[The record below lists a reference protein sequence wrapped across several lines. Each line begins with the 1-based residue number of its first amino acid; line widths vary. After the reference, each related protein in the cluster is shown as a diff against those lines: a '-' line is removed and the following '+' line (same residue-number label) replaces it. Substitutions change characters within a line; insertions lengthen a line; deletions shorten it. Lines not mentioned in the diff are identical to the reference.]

1 MSSKIYLDII
11 HKACALLG
19 VEMGVSRAST
29 ATRAEKLSHTF
40 IESAMEEA
48 YRSCPWPFS
57 IAHFRD
63 YTPNKQN
70 EFEKVKLRDTSVR
83 GKEIPEQDQQPIND
97 CLSVLMIAPSQNREW
112 YMDASQHLWIKGGK
126 IEACFYQ
133 SSVMLYEIM
142 GKKRSQYRTSYYP
155 IDEFDTDKNEE
166 LIPDLYATLASFNL
180 AANVAYSLQSDAA
193 FADGLRLQ
201 YLKKLEECKRQV
213 QLEGF
218 IQNAYR
224 AI

>member
-1 MSSKIYLDII
+1 MGSKIALDII

-48 YRSCPWPFS
+48 YAACPWPFS
-57 IAHFRD
+57 IAQFRN
-63 YTPNKQN
+63 YSPEKPL
-70 EFEKVKLRDTSVR
+70 EFEKVRLRDERVL
-83 GKEIPEQDQQPIND
+83 QQNQNPIND
-97 CLSVLMIAPSQNREW
+97 CLSVLVIAPSQNREW
-112 YMDASQHLWIKGGK
+112 YIDAQQHLWVRGGK

-142 GKKRSQYRTSYYP
+142 GKKRSVPRTSYFI
-155 IDEFDTDKNEE
+155 IDEFDTYKNEE
-166 LIPDLYATLASFNL
+166 LIPDLYATLSSLNL

-201 YLKKLEECKRQV
+201 YMKKLEECKRLV
-213 QLEGF
+213 RIEGF

-224 AI
+224 AM

>member
-1 MSSKIYLDII
+1 MSRKIALDII

-29 ATRAEKLSHTF
+29 ATRAEKLSQTF

-48 YRSCPWPFS
+48 YRACPWPFS

-63 YTPNKQN
+63 YTPDKPN
-70 EFEKVKLRDTSVR
+70 EFERVKLRDER
-83 GKEIPEQDQQPIND
+83 QAKEDHNPIND
-97 CLSVLMIAPSQNREW
+97 CMGVLVMAPSQNREW
-112 YMDASQHLWIKGGK
+112 YMDALQHLWIKGGK
-126 IEACFYQ
+126 VDACFYQ
-133 SSVMLYEIM
+133 SSVMLHEIM
-142 GKKRSQYRTSYYP
+142 GKKRSVPRTSYFI
-155 IDEFDTDKNEE
+155 IDEFDTYKTEE
-166 LIPDLYATLASFNL
+166 LIPDLYATLSSLNL

-201 YLKKLEECKRQV
+201 YMKKLEECKRLV
-213 QLEGF
+213 RIEGF

-224 AI
+224 AM